1 MCQIHSEVL
10 KHVLQRWVV
19 ISDQF
24 YHLKFMWFDF
34 EASRAAYGHKRP
46 IYGHFEPFWGLMAP
60 PDGHSGPGKWS
71 LPTPPD
77 VSSLDPTLIHLDPP
91 FRSLQGCLWLG
102 VPFMALFG
110 QFLAIKWVKM
120 AGSKMAVF
128 GSRPSSTQWT
138 RYMYWFSRNDNFEI
152 RIGD

>member
-1 MCQIHSEVL
+1 
-10 KHVLQRWVV
+10 
-19 ISDQF
+19 
-24 YHLKFMWFDF
+24 
-34 EASRAAYGHKRP
+34 
-46 IYGHFEPFWGLMAP
+46 MAP

-138 RYMYWFSRNDNFEI
+138 RYMYWFSRNDNFEFPPPLNTLCCI
-152 RIGD
+152 RTYSSAYRCKQASIKSTCQIVLAPIFAVAAAAAADVDM